1 MLGHIVAQLF
11 VLHMKGEFIMN
22 YQKYQKMYHKVPL
35 EKRDWPSNEITKA
48 PVWCSV
54 DLRDGNQ
61 ALYSPMTTDEK
72 IEFFKFLV
80 KLGFKEIEVGF
91 PAASHTE
98 FEFTRRLIDENIIP
112 DDVSIQVLTQA
123 REHIIKKTVEALKGA
138 KNAIIHLYNSTST
151 LQRDVVFKKNK
162 EEIKQLA
169 VDGAKLVKSLVSG
182 QLDGNIRYEY
192 SPESFTCTEPDYA
205 AEVTNA
211 VLDVF
216 EPSADNKVIVNL
228 PSTIEV
234 ATANVYADQIEY
246 MCKHLNNRENLII
259 SVHAHNDRGT
269 GVASSE
275 LALLAGADRVE
286 GTIFGNGERTGN
298 TDIITVALNM
308 FCQGIDPELNID
320 NIDEIIE
327 VFEKYN
333 RLPIHPRH
341 PYAGDMAYVAFS
353 GSHQDAIKKSMDKFG
368 QSPKNKWANPYLT
381 IDPTDIGRKY
391 EPIVINSQSGKGG
404 VSYVMENKYGYT
416 LPKPMLIEFAAIV
429 NDMSDAK
436 KTVLT
441 NHEIHQAFKD
451 VYVNVSMPIKTRF
464 YRSSEE
470 EDKTV
475 LSATIER
482 EGKVSTIEGSGNGPL
497 DALSNGLRKY
507 LNENF
512 EICNYTEHAL
522 ERSSDSKAATY
533 IAIKQGDKTYWGAGV
548 DANIN
553 TASIY
558 ALISAVN
565 RMLS

>member
-1 MLGHIVAQLF
+1 
-11 VLHMKGEFIMN
+11 MN

-35 EKRDWPSNEITKA
+35 ETRDWPNNEITKA
-48 PVWCSV
+48 PIWCSV

-61 ALYSPMTTDEK
+61 ALYSPMTIDEK

-98 FEFTRRLIDENIIP
+98 FDFVRRLIDENLIP

-151 LQRDVVFKKNK
+151 LQREVVFNKNM

-169 VDGAKLVKSLVSG
+169 VDGAKLVKSLVDG

-192 SPESFTCTEPDYA
+192 SPESFTCTEMDYA

-211 VLDVF
+211 VLDVL
-216 EPSADNKVIVNL
+216 EPSAENKVIVNL

-234 ATANVYADQIEY
+234 ATVNVYADQIEY
-246 MCKHLNNRENLII
+246 MCKHLNNRENLVI

-275 LALLAGADRVE
+275 MALLAGADRIE
-286 GTIFGNGERTGN
+286 GTLFGNGERTGN
-298 TDIITVALNM
+298 ADIITVALNM
-308 FCQGIDPELNID
+308 FCQGIDPQLNID

-327 VFEKYN
+327 VYEKYN

-341 PYAGDMAYVAFS
+341 PYAGEMAYVAFS

-368 QSPKNKWANPYLT
+368 SSPKNKWANPYLT

-391 EPIVINSQSGKGG
+391 EPILINSQSGKGG
-404 VSYVMENKYGYT
+404 VSYIMENKYGYT
-416 LPKPMLIEFAAIV
+416 LPKPMLVEFAALI
-429 NDMSDAK
+429 NDMSDEK
-436 KTVLT
+436 QTVLT

-451 VYVNVSMPIKTRF
+451 TYVNVSSPIKTKF
-464 YRSSEE
+464 YRSSDENE
-470 EDKTV
+470 QTV
-475 LSATIER
+475 LSATIEHD
-482 EGKVSTIEGSGNGPL
+482 GKVSSIEGKGNGPL
-497 DALSNGLRKY
+497 DALCNGLRQY
-507 LNENF
+507 LGTDF
-512 EICNYTEHAL
+512 EISNYTEHAL
-522 ERSSDSKAATY
+522 ERSSDSRAATY
-533 IAIKQGDKTYWGAGV
+533 IAITDHVHTYWGAGV

-558 ALISAVN
+558 ALVSAVN
-565 RMLS
+565 RMIEHQK

>member
-1 MLGHIVAQLF
+1 
-11 VLHMKGEFIMN
+11 MN
-22 YQKYQKMYHKVPL
+22 YQKYQKMYHPVPI
-35 EKRDWPSNEITKA
+35 ENREWPGKEITKA
-48 PVWCSV
+48 PIWCSV

-61 ALYSPMTTDEK
+61 ALYSPMTTEEK

-98 FEFTRRLIDENIIP
+98 FEFVRRLIDEKLIP
-112 DDVSIQVLTQA
+112 DDVTIQVLTQA

-151 LQRDVVFKKNK
+151 LQREVVFRKNK

-169 VDGAKLVKSLVSG
+169 VDGARLVKSLVSG

-192 SPESFTCTEPDYA
+192 SPESFTCTEMDYA

-211 VLDVF
+211 VLEVL
-216 EPSADNKVIVNL
+216 EPSQENKVIVNL

-234 ATANVYADQIEY
+234 ATVNVYADQIEY
-246 MCKHLNNRENLII
+246 MCKHLNNRENLVI

-275 LALLAGADRVE
+275 IALLAGADRIE

-298 TDIITVALNM
+298 ADIITIALNM
-308 FCQGIDPELNID
+308 FCQGIDPELNIE
-320 NIDEIIE
+320 NIDEVIE
-327 VFEKYN
+327 VYEKYN

-341 PYAGDMAYVAFS
+341 PYAGEMAYVAFS
-353 GSHQDAIKKSMDKFG
+353 GSHQDAIKKSMDLFG
-368 QSPKNKWANPYLT
+368 ESPENKWANPYLT

-391 EPIVINSQSGKGG
+391 EPILINSQSGKGG
-404 VSYVMENKYGYT
+404 VSYIMENKYGYT
-416 LPKPMLIEFAAIV
+416 LPKPMLVEFAAII
-429 NDMSDAK
+429 NDMSDEK

-451 VYVNVSMPIKTRF
+451 IYVNVSEPIKTRF

-470 EDKTV
+470 DDSTV
-475 LSATIER
+475 LSATIEFN
-482 EGKVSTIEGSGNGPL
+482 GKVSSIQGKGNGPL
-497 DALSNGLRKY
+497 DALCKGLRGY
-507 LNENF
+507 LGTDF
-512 EICNYTEHAL
+512 EISSYTEHAL
-522 ERSSDSKAATY
+522 ERSSNSKAAAY
-533 IAIKQGDKTYWGAGV
+533 IAIKKGDKTYWGAGV

-553 TASIY
+553 TASVY

-565 RMLS
+565 RMLEDK

>member
-1 MLGHIVAQLF
+1 
-11 VLHMKGEFIMN
+11 MN
-22 YQKYQKMYHKVPL
+22 YQKYQKMYHPVPL
-35 EKRDWPSNEITKA
+35 ENRQWPDNEITKA
-48 PVWCSV
+48 PIWCSV

-91 PAASHTE
+91 PAASNTE
-98 FEFTRRLIDENIIP
+98 FEFVRRLIDEDIIP

-151 LQRDVVFKKNK
+151 LQREVVFRKNK

-169 VDGAKLVKSLVSG
+169 IDGAKLVKSLVSG
-182 QLDGNIRYEY
+182 QLNGHIRYEY
-192 SPESFTCTEPDYA
+192 SPESFTCTEMDYA

-211 VLDVF
+211 VLDIL
-216 EPSADNKVIVNL
+216 EPSPDNKVIVNL

-246 MCKHLNNRENLII
+246 MCKHLKNRENLII
-259 SVHAHNDRGT
+259 SLHAHNDRGT
-269 GVASSE
+269 GVGSSE
-275 LALLAGADRVE
+275 LGLLAGADRVE

-327 VFEKYN
+327 VYEKYN

-341 PYAGDMAYVAFS
+341 PYAGEMAYVAFS
-353 GSHQDAIKKSMDKFG
+353 GSHQDAIKKSMDLFG
-368 QSPKNKWANPYLT
+368 ESPENKWANPYLT

-391 EPIVINSQSGKGG
+391 EPILINSQSGKGG
-404 VSYVMENKYGYT
+404 VSYIMENKYGYT
-416 LPKPMLIEFAAIV
+416 LPKPMLIEFSAII
-429 NDMSDAK
+429 NDMSDEK
-436 KTVLT
+436 QTVLT

-451 VYVNVSMPIKTRF
+451 IYVNVAEPIKTRF

-470 EDKTV
+470 DDSTV
-475 LSATIER
+475 LSATIEQG
-482 EGKVSTIEGSGNGPL
+482 GKVSSIEGKGNGPL
-497 DALSNGLRKY
+497 DALCNGLRAY
-507 LNENF
+507 LKTDF
-512 EICNYTEHAL
+512 EISNYTEHAL
-522 ERSSDSKAATY
+522 ARSSNSKAATY
-533 IAIKQGDKTYWGAGV
+533 IAIKNGDNTYWGAGV

-553 TASIY
+553 TASVY

-565 RMLS
+565 RMLTSK

>member
-1 MLGHIVAQLF
+1 
-11 VLHMKGEFIMN
+11 MN
-22 YQKYQKMYHKVPL
+22 YQKYQKMYHPVPL
-35 EKRDWPSNEITKA
+35 ENREWPNNEITKA
-48 PVWCSV
+48 PIWCSV

-72 IEFFKFLV
+72 IEFFTFLV

-98 FEFTRRLIDENIIP
+98 FEFVRRLIDEDLIP

-138 KNAIIHLYNSTST
+138 KNAVIHLYNSTST
-151 LQRDVVFKKNK
+151 LQREVVFKKNK

-192 SPESFTCTEPDYA
+192 SPESFTCTEMDYA
-205 AEVTNA
+205 AEITNA

-216 EPSADNKVIVNL
+216 EPSADNKIIVNL

-234 ATANVYADQIEY
+234 ATANIYADQIEY

-259 SVHAHNDRGT
+259 SVHAHNDRAT

-308 FCQGIDPELNID
+308 FCQGIDPGLNLE

-327 VFEKYN
+327 VYEKYN

-341 PYAGDMAYVAFS
+341 PYAGEMAYVAFS
-353 GSHQDAIKKSMDKFG
+353 GSHQDAIKKSMDLFG
-368 QSPKNKWANPYLT
+368 ESPENKWANPYLT

-391 EPIVINSQSGKGG
+391 EPILINSQSGKGG
-404 VSYVMENKYGYT
+404 VSYIMENKYGYI
-416 LPKPMLIEFAAIV
+416 LPKPMLVEFSAVI
-429 NDMSDAK
+429 NDMSDEK
-436 KTVLT
+436 QTVLT

-451 VYVNVSMPIKTRF
+451 IYVNVSTPINTRF
-464 YRSSEE
+464 YRLNEE
-470 EDKTV
+470 ADGTL
-475 LSATIER
+475 LSATVEVD
-482 EGKVSTIEGSGNGPL
+482 GKVSSIEGKGNGPL
-497 DALSNGLRKY
+497 DALSNALRKY
-507 LNENF
+507 LKADF
-512 EICNYTEHAL
+512 EISSYNEHAL
-522 ERSSDSKAATY
+522 ERSSSSKASAY
-533 IAIKQGDKTYWGAGV
+533 ISIKHDGRIYWGAGV
-548 DANIN
+548 NENIN

-565 RMLS
+565 RMLTDK

>member
-1 MLGHIVAQLF
+1 
-11 VLHMKGEFIMN
+11 
-22 YQKYQKMYHKVPL
+22 MYHPVPL
-35 EKRDWPSNEITKA
+35 ESRDWPGNEITKA
-48 PVWCSV
+48 PIWCSV

-61 ALYSPMTTDEK
+61 ALYSPMTIDEK

-98 FEFTRRLIDENIIP
+98 FEFVRRLIDENIIP
-112 DDVSIQVLTQA
+112 DDVTIQVLTQA
-123 REHIIKKTVEALKGA
+123 REHIINKTIEALKGA

-151 LQRDVVFKKNK
+151 LQREVVFRKNQD
-162 EEIKQLA
+162 EIKQLA
-169 VDGAKLVKSLVSG
+169 IDGAKLIKRLVSG

-192 SPESFTCTEPDYA
+192 SPESFTCTEMDYA
-205 AEVTNA
+205 AEITNA

-216 EPSADNKVIVNL
+216 EPTAENKIIVNL

-246 MCKHLNNRENLII
+246 MCKHLKNRENLII

-308 FCQGIDPELNID
+308 FCQGIDPKLNIE

-327 VFEKYN
+327 VYEKYN
-333 RLPIHPRH
+333 RLPINPRH
-341 PYAGDMAYVAFS
+341 PYAGEMAYVAFS

-368 QSPKNKWANPYLT
+368 QSPANKWANPYLT

-391 EPIVINSQSGKGG
+391 EPILINSQSGKGG
-404 VSYVMENKYGYT
+404 VSYVMENKYGYI
-416 LPKPMLIEFAAIV
+416 LPKPMLVEFAAII

-436 KTVLT
+436 KTVLS

-451 VYVNVSMPIKTRF
+451 IYVNVSSPIKTCF
-464 YRSSEE
+464 YRSSDEA
-470 EDKTV
+470 DGTL
-475 LSATIER
+475 LSATIEKNGKISSI
-482 EGKVSTIEGSGNGPL
+482 EGKGNGPL
-497 DALSNGLRKY
+497 DALCNGLRTY
-507 LNENF
+507 LDKPF

-522 ERSSDSKAATY
+522 ARSSDSRAATY
-533 IAIKQGDKTYWGAGV
+533 IEIKIDNKTYWGAGV
-548 DANIN
+548 DENIN

-565 RMLS
+565 RMLSE

>member
-1 MLGHIVAQLF
+1 
-11 VLHMKGEFIMN
+11 MN
-22 YQKYQKMYHKVPL
+22 YQKYQKMYHPVKL
-35 EKRDWPSNEITKA
+35 ENREWPSHEITEA
-48 PVWCSV
+48 PIWCSV

-72 IEFFKFLV
+72 IEFFKFIV

-98 FEFTRRLIDENIIP
+98 FEFVRRLIDEDLIP

-151 LQRDVVFKKNK
+151 LQREVVFRKNK

-192 SPESFTCTEPDYA
+192 SPESFTCTEMDYA

-211 VLDVF
+211 VLDVL
-216 EPSADNKVIVNL
+216 EPSPDNKVIVNL

-234 ATANVYADQIEY
+234 ATVNIYADQIEY
-246 MCKHLNNRENLII
+246 MCKHLKNRENLVI

-275 LALLAGADRVE
+275 LALLAGADRIE

-298 TDIITVALNM
+298 ADIITIALNM
-308 FCQGIDPELNID
+308 FCQGIDPKLNID

-327 VFEKYN
+327 VYEKYN

-341 PYAGDMAYVAFS
+341 PYAGEMAYVAFS

-368 QSPKNKWANPYLT
+368 ASPANKWANPYLT

-391 EPIVINSQSGKGG
+391 EPILINSQSGKGG
-404 VSYVMENKYGYT
+404 VSYIMENKYGYT
-416 LPKPMLIEFAAIV
+416 LPKPMLVEFSATI
-429 NDMSDAK
+429 NDMSDEK
-436 KTVLT
+436 KTVLS

-451 VYVNVSMPIKTRF
+451 IYVNVSQPIKTHF

-470 EDKTV
+470 DDNTV
-475 LSATIER
+475 LSATIEMN
-482 EGKVSTIEGSGNGPL
+482 GKVSSIQGKGNGPL
-497 DALSNGLRKY
+497 DALCNGLRKY
-507 LNENF
+507 LNIPF

-522 ERSSDSKAATY
+522 TRSSDSKAATY
-533 IAIKQGDKTYWGAGV
+533 IAISDGGKTYWGAGV

-565 RMLS
+565 RLLSDK

>member
-1 MLGHIVAQLF
+1 
-11 VLHMKGEFIMN
+11 MN
-22 YQKYQKMYHKVPL
+22 YQKYQKMYHPVKL
-35 EKRDWPSNEITKA
+35 ENREWPSNEITKA
-48 PVWCSV
+48 PIWCSV

-91 PAASHTE
+91 PAASNTE
-98 FEFTRRLIDENIIP
+98 FEFVRRLIDENIIP
-112 DDVSIQVLTQA
+112 DDVTIQVLTQA
-123 REHIIKKTVEALKGA
+123 REHIITKTVEALKGA

-151 LQRDVVFKKNK
+151 LQREVVFKKNMD
-162 EEIKQLA
+162 EIKQLA
-169 VDGAKLVKSLVSG
+169 IDGAKLVKSLVAG

-192 SPESFTCTEPDYA
+192 SPESFTCTEMEYA

-211 VLDVF
+211 VLDIL
-216 EPSADNKVIVNL
+216 EPSKENKVIVNL

-246 MCKHLNNRENLII
+246 MCKHLNNRENLVI

-298 TDIITVALNM
+298 TDLITVALNM
-308 FCQGIDPELNID
+308 FCQGIDPELNLE

-353 GSHQDAIKKSMDKFG
+353 GSHQDAIKKSMDMFG
-368 QSPKNKWANPYLT
+368 ESPENKWANPYLT
-381 IDPTDIGRKY
+381 IDPSDIGRKY
-391 EPIVINSQSGKGG
+391 EPILINSQSGKGG
-404 VSYVMENKYGYT
+404 VSYVMENKYGYI
-416 LPKPMLIEFAAIV
+416 LPKTMLVEFAATI

-451 VYVNVSMPIKTRF
+451 IYVNVGAPIKTVSH
-464 YRSSEE
+464 RST
-470 EDKTV
+470 EDGENTI
-475 LSATIER
+475 LSATFAYNGENVTV
-482 EGKVSTIEGSGNGPL
+482 EGKGNGPL
-497 DALSNGLRKY
+497 DALSNALRIY
-507 LNENF
+507 LNKEF
-512 EICNYTEHAL
+512 EISSYNEHAL

-533 IAIKQGDKTYWGAGV
+533 IAIKHDSKTYWGAGV

-565 RMLS
+565 RMLAE

>member
-1 MLGHIVAQLF
+1 
-11 VLHMKGEFIMN
+11 MN
-22 YQKYQKMYHKVPL
+22 YKKYQKMYHPVPL
-35 EKRDWPSNEITKA
+35 ENRQWPDNEITKA
-48 PVWCSV
+48 PIWCSV

-91 PAASHTE
+91 PAASNTE
-98 FEFTRRLIDENIIP
+98 FEFVRRLIDEDIIP

-151 LQRDVVFKKNK
+151 LQREVVFRKNK

-182 QLDGNIRYEY
+182 QLDGHIRYEY
-192 SPESFTCTEPDYA
+192 SPESFTCTEMDYA

-211 VLDVF
+211 VLDIL
-216 EPSADNKVIVNL
+216 EPSPDNKVIVNL

-259 SVHAHNDRGT
+259 SLHAHNDRGT
-269 GVASSE
+269 GVGSSE
-275 LALLAGADRVE
+275 LGLLAGADRVE

-327 VFEKYN
+327 VYEKYN

-341 PYAGDMAYVAFS
+341 PYAGEMAYVAFS
-353 GSHQDAIKKSMDKFG
+353 GSHQDAIKKSMDLFG
-368 QSPKNKWANPYLT
+368 ESPENKWANPYLT

-391 EPIVINSQSGKGG
+391 EPILINSQSGKGG
-404 VSYVMENKYGYT
+404 VSYIMENKYGYT
-416 LPKPMLIEFAAIV
+416 LPKPMLVEFSSVI
-429 NDMSDAK
+429 NDMSDEK
-436 KTVLT
+436 QTVLT

-451 VYVNVSMPIKTRF
+451 IYVNVAEPIKTRF

-470 EDKTV
+470 DDSTV
-475 LSATIER
+475 LSATIEQD
-482 EGKVSTIEGSGNGPL
+482 GKVSSIEGKGNGPL
-497 DALSNGLRKY
+497 DALCNGLRAY
-507 LNENF
+507 LKTDF
-512 EICNYTEHAL
+512 EISNYTEHAL
-522 ERSSDSKAATY
+522 ARSSNSKAATY
-533 IAIKQGDKTYWGAGV
+533 IAIKHDDKTYWGAGV

-553 TASIY
+553 TASVY

-565 RMLS
+565 RMLTAE

>member
-1 MLGHIVAQLF
+1 
-11 VLHMKGEFIMN
+11 
-22 YQKYQKMYHKVPL
+22 MYHPVPL
-35 EKRDWPSNEITKA
+35 ESRDWPGNEITKA
-48 PVWCSV
+48 PIWCSV

-98 FEFTRRLIDENIIP
+98 FEFVRRLIDEKIIP
-112 DDVSIQVLTQA
+112 DDVTIQVLTQA
-123 REHIIKKTVEALKGA
+123 REHIIKKTVAALKGA

-151 LQRDVVFKKNK
+151 LQREVVFRKDKD
-162 EEIKQLA
+162 EIKQLA
-169 VDGAKLVKSLVSG
+169 IDGAKLVKSLVSG

-192 SPESFTCTEPDYA
+192 SPESFTCTEMDYA

-211 VLDVF
+211 VLDVL
-216 EPSADNKVIVNL
+216 EPSANNKVIVNL

-246 MCKHLNNRENLII
+246 MCKHLKKRENLII
-259 SVHAHNDRGT
+259 SLHAHNDRGT
-269 GVASSE
+269 GVGSTE
-275 LALLAGADRVE
+275 LGLLAGADRVE

-308 FCQGIDPELNID
+308 FCQGINPELNID

-341 PYAGDMAYVAFS
+341 PYAGEMAYVAFS

-368 QSPKNKWANPYLT
+368 QSPSNKWANPYLT

-391 EPIVINSQSGKGG
+391 EPILINSQSGKGG
-404 VSYVMENKYGYT
+404 VSYIMENKYGYT
-416 LPKPMLIEFAAIV
+416 LPKPMLVEFAAII
-429 NDMSDAK
+429 NDMSDEK

-451 VYVNVSMPIKTRF
+451 IYVNVSSPIKTRF

-470 EDKTV
+470 DDNTI
-475 LSATIER
+475 LSATIEQN
-482 EGKVSTIEGSGNGPL
+482 GKVSSIEGKGNGPL
-497 DALSNGLRKY
+497 DALCNGLRVY
-507 LNENF
+507 LNKPF
-512 EICNYTEHAL
+512 EISNYTEHAL
-522 ERSSDSKAATY
+522 TRSSDSKAATY
-533 IAIKQGDKTYWGAGV
+533 IAIKSDGKTYWGAGV

-565 RMLS
+565 RMLKD

>member
-1 MLGHIVAQLF
+1 
-11 VLHMKGEFIMN
+11 
-22 YQKYQKMYHKVPL
+22 MYHPVPL
-35 EKRDWPSNEITKA
+35 ENRQWPDNEITKA
-48 PVWCSV
+48 PIWCSV

-91 PAASHTE
+91 PAASNTE
-98 FEFTRRLIDENIIP
+98 FEFVRRLIDEDIIP

-151 LQRDVVFKKNK
+151 LQREVVFRKNK

-169 VDGAKLVKSLVSG
+169 IDGAKLVKSLVSG
-182 QLDGNIRYEY
+182 QLDGHIRYEY
-192 SPESFTCTEPDYA
+192 SPESFTCTEMDYA

-211 VLDVF
+211 VLDIL
-216 EPSADNKVIVNL
+216 EPSPDNKVIVNL

-246 MCKHLNNRENLII
+246 MCKHLKNRENLII
-259 SVHAHNDRGT
+259 SLHAHNDRGT
-269 GVASSE
+269 GVGSSE
-275 LALLAGADRVE
+275 LGLLAGADRVE

-327 VFEKYN
+327 VYEKYN

-341 PYAGDMAYVAFS
+341 PYAGEMAYVAFS
-353 GSHQDAIKKSMDKFG
+353 GSHQDAIKKSMDLFG
-368 QSPKNKWANPYLT
+368 ESPENKWANPYLT

-391 EPIVINSQSGKGG
+391 EPILINSQSGKGG
-404 VSYVMENKYGYT
+404 VSYIMENKYGYT
-416 LPKPMLIEFAAIV
+416 LPKPMLIEFSAII
-429 NDMSDAK
+429 NDMSDEK
-436 KTVLT
+436 QTVLT

-451 VYVNVSMPIKTRF
+451 IYVNVAEPIKTRF

-470 EDKTV
+470 DDSTV
-475 LSATIER
+475 LSATIEQG
-482 EGKVSTIEGSGNGPL
+482 GKVSSIEGKGNGPL
-497 DALSNGLRKY
+497 DALCNGLRAY
-507 LNENF
+507 LKTDF
-512 EICNYTEHAL
+512 EISNYTEHAL
-522 ERSSDSKAATY
+522 ARSSNSKAATY
-533 IAIKQGDKTYWGAGV
+533 IAIKNGDNTYWGAGV

-553 TASIY
+553 TASVY

-565 RMLS
+565 RMLTSK